1 MDDVNVQPLDLVA
14 VDVGSDFEDL
24 GYELQTDFED
34 LGYELRTDFEDT
46 VSGSYEILKDKPRI
60 EGRTLTGD
68 KSFEDLGLSEIANLD
83 LLQMYN
89 DIVRS

>member
-24 GYELQTDFED
+24 GYELQTDFEN
-34 LGYELRTDFEDT
+34 T
-46 VSGSYEILKDKPRI
+46 VSGSYETLKDKPRI

>member
-24 GYELQTDFED
+24 GYELRTDFED
-34 LGYELRTDFEDT
+34 LGYELQTDFES
-46 VSGSYEILKDKPRI
+46 SGSVSYETLKDKPKI
-60 EGRTLTGD
+60 EGRTLSGEKT
-68 KSFEDLGLSEIANLD
+68 FAELGLSELSNLEF
-83 LLQMYN
+83 LQMYN

>member
-24 GYELQTDFED
+24 GYELQTDFEN
-34 LGYELRTDFEDT
+34 T
-46 VSGSYEILKDKPRI
+46 VSGSYETLKDKPRI
-60 EGRTLTGD
+60 EGRTLSGD